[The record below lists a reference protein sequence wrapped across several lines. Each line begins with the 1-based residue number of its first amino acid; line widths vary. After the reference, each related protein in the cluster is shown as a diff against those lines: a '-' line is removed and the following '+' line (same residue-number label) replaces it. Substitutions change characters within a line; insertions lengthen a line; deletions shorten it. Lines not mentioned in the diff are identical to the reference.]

1 MDLASIKEYLRV
13 DNSSQDNYIDVL
25 IKISDD
31 YMENAIDNYRE
42 KMKDDKFKMKSE
54 ICQKAIIQDMFDNRA
69 LINKDSE
76 MTYIIRS
83 MITQLQMQGFGA

>member
-1 MDLASIKEYLRV
+1 MDLRRVKEYLRV
-13 DNSSQDNYIDVL
+13 DNEIQDSYIEML
-25 IKISDD
+25 ISVADD

-54 ICQKAIIQDMFDNRA
+54 ICQKAIIQDMFDNRT

-83 MITQLQMQGFGA
+83 MITQLQT

>member
-13 DNSSQDNYIDVL
+13 DNSNQDNYIDVL

-42 KMKDDKFKMKSE
+42 KMKDDKFKMK
-54 ICQKAIIQDMFDNRA
+54 K
-69 LINKDSE
+69 L
-76 MTYIIRS
+76 
-83 MITQLQMQGFGA
+83 

>member
-13 DNSSQDNYIDVL
+13 DNSNQDNYIDVL

-54 ICQKAIIQDMFDNRA
+54 ICQKAIIQDMFDNRT
-69 LINKDSE
+69 LISKDSE

-83 MITQLQMQGFGA
+83 MITQLQT

>member
-13 DNSSQDNYIDVL
+13 DNSNQDNYIDVL

-54 ICQKAIIQDMFDNRA
+54 ICQKAIIQDMFDNRT

-83 MITQLQMQGFGA
+83 MITQLQT